1 MSEIANFFRE
11 DLILFESAKTWE
23 ELFEQVGSKLLDKN
37 FVKPTFVE
45 AIKERERNYPT
56 GLDLSVVGAD
66 TPNVAI
72 PHTETEHCNGDQ
84 IVVVKLNNEITFNN
98 MIAPDKELNVRFA
111 FFILN
116 SQKSAQT
123 NILSNL
129 MGFFTKDNN
138 VNNLNQLE
146 TAEEVYQYIQ
156 EKI

>member
-1 MSEIANFFRE
+1 MSEIANLFKD
-11 DLILFESAKTWE
+11 DLIFFENVATWE
-23 ELFEQVGSKLLDKN
+23 ELFDQVGSKLLDKN
-37 FVKPTFVE
+37 LVKPSFVE

-56 GLDLSVVGAD
+56 GLDLSVVGED

-72 PHTETEHCNGDQ
+72 PHTETEHCNSDQ
-84 IVVVKLNNEITFNN
+84 IVVVKLNNEIMFNN
-98 MIAPDKELNVRFA
+98 MIAPDKELNVRFV

-138 VNNLNQLE
+138 VNHLNQLE

>member
-1 MSEIANFFRE
+1 MSEIANLFKD
-11 DLILFESAKTWE
+11 DLIFFENVATWE

-37 FVKPTFVE
+37 LVKPSFVE

-56 GLDLSVVGAD
+56 GLDLSVVGED

-72 PHTETEHCNGDQ
+72 PHTETEHCNSDQ
-84 IVVVKLNNEITFNN
+84 IVVVKLNNEIMFNN
-98 MIAPDKELNVRFA
+98 MIAPDKELNVRFV

-116 SQKSAQT
+116 SQKSVQT

-138 VNNLNQLE
+138 VNHLNQLE

>member
-1 MSEIANFFRE
+1 MSEIANLFKD
-11 DLILFESAKTWE
+11 DLIFFENVATWE

-37 FVKPTFVE
+37 LVKPSFVE

-56 GLDLSVVGAD
+56 GLDLSVVGED

-72 PHTETEHCNGDQ
+72 PHTETEHCNSDQ
-84 IVVVKLNNEITFNN
+84 IVVVKLNNEIMFNN
-98 MIAPDKELNVRFA
+98 MIAPDKELNVRFV

-116 SQKSAQT
+116 SQKSVQT

-138 VNNLNQLE
+138 VNHLNQLE

-156 EKI
+156 ENI

>member
-1 MSEIANFFRE
+1 MSEIANLFKD
-11 DLILFESAKTWE
+11 DLIFFENVATWE

-37 FVKPTFVE
+37 LVKPSFVE

-56 GLDLSVVGAD
+56 GLDLSVVGED

-72 PHTETEHCNGDQ
+72 PHTETEHCNSDQ
-84 IVVVKLNNEITFNN
+84 IVVVKLNNEIMFNN
-98 MIAPDKELNVRFA
+98 MIAPDKELNVRFV

-138 VNNLNQLE
+138 VNHLNQLE